1 MNYITLSEEVEEL
14 RRAQKYLLDDGI
26 NYALVSSMTSSELME
41 AYSRSDD
48 RFEYECYMDFMAQ
61 KYFFG

>member
-14 RRAQKYLLDDGI
+14 RKAEKHLLDDDI
-26 NYALVSSMTSSELME
+26 NYALVSSMTSSELLE

-48 RFEYECYMDFMAQ
+48 RWRYECYMDFMAQ
-61 KYFFG
+61 KYR